1 MTSYRPDELRPFLSP
16 LSLEGP
22 IEPFLVLADWLQE
35 REDPW
40 GKLIAVDAALEA
52 DASERAPAKTALEK
66 EREAI
71 LAQHGAEICGLHRS
85 AGARLV
91 YRRGFVAS
99 AALGDGAGIDANE
112 LSRRLASLLS
122 SPAAALIER
131 LDASE
136 SRLADPHAKAFIA
149 ERERLARIH
158 VDLRGNLFSSV
169 MVDQLRKSL
178 PHVDVSRQK
187 EPDRP
192 APSYFAESGSEH
204 RAFIRL
210 HGGARSI
217 DDIDD

>member
-1 MTSYRPDELRPFLSP
+1 MTSHHSDELRPFLSP
-16 LSLEGP
+16 LSFQGP

-52 DASERAPAKTALEK
+52 KATEPASSKTALEK
-66 EREAI
+66 ERETI
-71 LAQHGAEICGLHRS
+71 LAHHGAEICRLHQS

-99 AALGDGAGIDANE
+99 ATLGDCAGIGANE
-112 LSRRLASLLS
+112 LSVRLAGLLS
-122 SPAAALIER
+122 SPATTLLER

-136 SRLADPHAKAFIA
+136 SRLADQHAKAFIA
-149 ERERLARIH
+149 EKDRLARTH
-158 VDLRGNLFSSV
+158 VDLRGNLFSSMIV
-169 MVDQLRKSL
+169 HELRTAL
-178 PHVDVSRQK
+178 PHVDVSNQK

-210 HGGARSI
+210 HGGPRSI